1 MREQYA
7 IKCSIFTIYNFSAS
21 SSTRFG
27 LECVQL
33 VNHISRPIVICIYIE
48 LIRSTVGC
56 QGIKR
61 RPPIARHHYH
71 GRCHLHRNSHCQ
83 TAHRITPHDQVL

>member
-33 VNHISRPIVICIYIE
+33 VNHWVAKVSSDDLQLLVIIIMVVVIFIE
-48 LIRSTVGC
+48 IHIAKQLIE
-56 QGIKR
+56 
-61 RPPIARHHYH
+61 
-71 GRCHLHRNSHCQ
+71 
-83 TAHRITPHDQVL
+83 